1 MLHPSLR
8 EFLDEFYCCVFG
20 DKYSDRRCCHFRS
33 EGEDNQFCV
42 GAYPS
47 HNPYMPVIRI
57 TNYLLIATVAI
68 FGCAGFACLC
78 MPERLLFATLLNE
91 RYKSSFGSEE
101 VVVQLLDEQHQL
113 ESQKPQNV
121 FESVLQYLNQD
132 PNPEKKERLAQQITA
147 EMKKL
152 DNKRP
157 EVVAMVAPTQ
167 VLGAVFLYIAMK
179 ALLYTQMA
187 SNDLSDFPFKD
198 FAAQYVAVMIGVT
211 VGASSR
217 DEGKGSPTFF
227 TLTIFICLLM
237 TCAFLYAETRSVKIR
252 AAEDGLGE

>member
-1 MLHPSLR
+1 MFPPSVKR
-8 EFLDEFYCCVFG
+8 FVDEFYCCVFG
-20 DKYSDRRCCHFRS
+20 DKYSDNRCCHFRTD
-33 EGEDNQFCV
+33 GEDNQFCV

-47 HNPYMPVIRI
+47 ENPYMSVIRI

-78 MPERLLFATLLNE
+78 MPERVIFATLLND
-91 RYKSSFGSEE
+91 RYKSSFGNEE
-101 VVVQLLDEQHQL
+101 VVVQLMDEQHQL
-113 ESQKPQNV
+113 ETQRPQNV

-152 DNKRP
+152 ENKRP

-167 VLGAVFLYIAMK
+167 VLGALFLYIAVK
-179 ALLYTQMA
+179 ALIYTQMTFEIKF
-187 SNDLSDFPFKD
+187 DFPFKD
-198 FAAQYVAVMIGVT
+198 FAAMYVSVMIGAT

-227 TLTIFICLLM
+227 TMTIFICLLM
-237 TCAFLYAETRSVKIR
+237 TCAFLYTETRAVKIR
-252 AAEDGLGE
+252 ATENDI